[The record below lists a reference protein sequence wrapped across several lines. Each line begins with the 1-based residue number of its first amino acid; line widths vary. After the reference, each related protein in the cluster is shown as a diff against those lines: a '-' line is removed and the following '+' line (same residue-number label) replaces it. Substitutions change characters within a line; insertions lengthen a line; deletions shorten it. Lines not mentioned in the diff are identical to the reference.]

1 LDGIQNLQ
9 ESLPMTVRLKRVE
22 DQVTVLTG
30 ASSGIGLATAHAA
43 AARGARLVLVSRND
57 AALPQAAR
65 ECNDMGGRAIAVVAD
80 VARREDLE
88 HVARV
93 AVETFGGFD
102 TWINNAGVSI
112 YGRIDEVP
120 VEDFRRMFDTNFWGV
135 VHGSL
140 AAVAHLKTRG
150 GALINI
156 GSEVSDVAIPLQGM
170 YSASKHAVKGFTD
183 ALRIELE
190 ERGDPVSVTLIRPT
204 AIDSM
209 FVENAKNYM
218 EVEPQLPPPLY
229 TPEVVAAAILE
240 AARYRHRDIY
250 VGANSKISSLM
261 AKFMPRGSDYY
272 LRRTAFKSQRTRQ
285 PARTNDPSALE
296 SPHAG
301 MQERRGQEPT
311 RHSSAYTTAATHPK
325 ASGAALLGAG
335 IAALS
340 LWRLARK
347 PGTPLARLWR

>member
-1 LDGIQNLQ
+1 MK
-9 ESLPMTVRLKRVE
+9 PRLKKVSE
-22 DQVTVLTG
+22 QVIVITG
-30 ASSGIGLATAHAA
+30 ASSGIGLATARR
-43 AARGARLVLVSRND
+43 AARQGAKLVL
-57 AALPQAAR
+57 AAR
-65 ECNDMGGRAIAVVAD
+65 NAPALDALVRELAAHGCEALRVVAD
-80 VARREDLE
+80 VGRREDMQALAHAAIE
-88 HVARV
+88 R
-93 AVETFGGFD
+93 FGGFD

-347 PGTPLARLWR
+347 PGTPLARFWR